1 MSPKRQAIMNMNAKM
16 VLLAGIIAAC
26 GAALAAP
33 LVTVIPEGGTLYV
46 GGSGADPYNK
56 QGSFIIFN
64 PGSTL
69 VVTQTAARTV
79 WATLVATNGAATLRY
94 ESGSATCCINSHVFA
109 RGAGSLNVTGTKA
122 VTIGHNI
129 YQPVLDIRNMTIEDK
144 SGRGLVLV
152 RCTAL
157 SLPESSNYEPDGDS
171 LIWLCGASDMFP
183 DGEDAV
189 LTQGRW
195 VLASESAVPVSKT
208 VRVKSP
214 ATLMLAPR
222 NVPDT
227 SDIVA
232 NYPQD
237 ITAVYS
243 SSLNVVATNRNSIAM
258 ESVADEMP
266 HLVFTN
272 KTDFTFAG
280 SLSGTGVVE
289 VTGYNAS
296 YDSVTA
302 ITVGLT
308 GDSSSFQG
316 TIAVGKPF
324 VNLFLGHA
332 NAMGGARIMPATSGT
347 KITGVDGVSAS
358 IDTGSE
364 GRAVT
369 LADAG
374 TFTFVGEDKTFTNS
388 VTHWFDF
395 SRADMYRYPG
405 EGTTTDYMNEK
416 LDNKYPFVERVLDWR
431 DSALTS
437 LWNRRLY
444 VNATTLEFVSSVY
457 PCRKSDT
464 FAGETLSY
472 LAIPSDANRRL
483 PLSEGEGSGYVSFK
497 SVSAQMVIM
506 VFGSQNGG
514 GRALIGTDK
523 GVLARSGN
531 TTNDGITTNT
541 SHSVWVD
548 GVEVDPTAPNTLNGG
563 WQVIS
568 IGLDGEKFNA
578 LGWVE
583 KVAAPYGGQ
592 NYGEILV
599 FSDPV
604 TERQRIEAEIY
615 LADKWGLSG
624 QYAAAARTRYDM
636 LVHQSLTNKVT
647 ISGAVT
653 VNADENALCL
663 DGTCVGSVVLS
674 GGVLLANKSPW
685 TASDIPSEGRI
696 FWLDANDRST
706 LSSRGDVESVPIN
719 GRTNEIYAV
728 CDKESKSFVAGK
740 PVLYGVDRRKPTWYE
755 TSFGGGPVRGWLD
768 FNQYYNQWPE
778 FNPSAD
784 SAGNMLRFYEY
795 ADDFNILTGKRTSTG
810 AAPAIATISTR
821 TAFVAQNSAHGGG
834 TPLLDNINGDG
845 EIRQR
850 KEGPQQSI
858 WRHGPAVYSNGV
870 NRLNGVD
877 INPQNGYTGKPEVF
891 SVRGTS
897 SVNTPYVDCYG
908 HSENTS
914 YEDGKAAIIGE
925 MLWYSTALD
934 DDTMAGI
941 ESYLMRK
948 WLDAVPPG
956 LSDVARV
963 TVSGTGSI
971 VAADAQSVPRLNAS
985 FEGNVAVSGAKTF
998 EIMIDSET
1006 GSVAGALNVPEAVL
1020 DLPSPCKINV
1030 DFTTPVGN
1038 VDTSA
1043 AYTLVSGAAMAHPV
1057 EWVVQCGANVP
1068 RRLKI
1073 VKTTTSVVLKSVPTG
1088 MLLIIR

>member
-1 MSPKRQAIMNMNAKM
+1 MSKSAKM
-16 VLLAGIIAAC
+16 ILIAGIIAAC
-26 GAALAAP
+26 SAAFAAAP
-33 LVTVIPEGGTLYV
+33 LVTVIPEGVTLYV

-56 QGSFIIFN
+56 QGSFIVFN

-94 ESGSATCCINSHVFA
+94 ESGTATCCINSHVFA

-122 VTIGHNI
+122 VTIGHNS
-129 YQPVLDIRNMTIEDK
+129 YQPVLDIRNMTIDDK

-152 RCTAL
+152 CCTAL
-157 SLPESSNYEPDGDS
+157 SLPEASNYEPDDNS

-183 DGEDAV
+183 DDEEV
-189 LTQGRW
+189 TLTKGGW
-195 VLASESAVPVSKT
+195 VLASETAVPVSKT
-208 VRVKSP
+208 IRVKSP
-214 ATLMLAPR
+214 ATFMLAPR

-232 NYPQD
+232 NFPQD

-243 SSLNVVATNRNSIAM
+243 SSLNVVATNHNSIAM
-258 ESVADEMP
+258 EPVADDVP

-296 YDSVTA
+296 YDSATA
-302 ITVGLT
+302 MTVGLT

-316 TIAVGKPF
+316 TIAVDKPF
-324 VNLFLGHA
+324 VNLFLGNAHA
-332 NAMGGARIMPATSGT
+332 TGDARIVPAASNTT
-347 KITGVDGVSAS
+347 ITGVDGVLAS
-358 IDTGSE
+358 IDTGSA
-364 GRAVT
+364 GRTVT

-395 SRADMYRYPG
+395 SRDDMYRYPG
-405 EGTTTDYMNEK
+405 EGTTNAYMNEK
-416 LDNKYPFVERVLDWR
+416 LDNKYPLVERVLDWR
-431 DSALTS
+431 DPELTS

-444 VNATTLEFVSSVY
+444 VNATTLDFVNSVY
-457 PCRKSDT
+457 PCRKSDA

-472 LAIPSDANRRL
+472 LAIPSGASRRL
-483 PLSEGEGSGYVSFK
+483 PLSEGEGSGYISFK
-497 SVSAQMVIM
+497 SVSAQMIIM
-506 VFGSQNGG
+506 VFGSQDGG
-514 GRALIGTDK
+514 GSALIGTDK

-541 SHSVWVD
+541 SHTVWVD
-548 GVEVDPTAPNTLNGG
+548 GVEVDPTASNTLNGG

-599 FSDPV
+599 FSGPV
-604 TERQRIEAEIY
+604 TERQRIEAEMY

-624 QYAAAARTRYDM
+624 QYAAAARTRYGM
-636 LVHQSLTNKVT
+636 LVHQSSLTNKVT
-647 ISGAVT
+647 ISGTVT

-663 DGTCVGSVVLS
+663 DGMCEGSVVLS
-674 GGVLLANKSPW
+674 GGTLLANKSPW

-706 LSSRGDVESVPIN
+706 LSSRGDVESVPLN

-728 CDKESKSFVAGK
+728 CDKESKSFVVGK
-740 PVLYGVDRRKPTWYE
+740 PILYGVDYRKPTWYE

-768 FNQYYNQWPE
+768 FNQYYNHWPE

-784 SAGNMLRFYEY
+784 PTGNMLRFYEY
-795 ADDFNILTGKRTSTG
+795 ADDFNISTGKRTSTG
-810 AAPAIATISTR
+810 AAPSLATISTR
-821 TAFVAQNSAHGGG
+821 TAFVAQNSVHGGG
-834 TPLLDNINGDG
+834 TPLLDNINGTG
-845 EIRQR
+845 EIWQR
-850 KEGPQQSI
+850 NTGPRQSI
-858 WRHGPAVYSNGV
+858 WRHGPAAYSNGV

-877 INPQNGYTGKPEVF
+877 INPENGYTGKPEVF

-897 SVNTPYVDCYG
+897 SVSTPYVDCYG
-908 HSENTS
+908 HSEGKS
-914 YEDGKAAIIGE
+914 YEDGTAAIIGE

-956 LSDVARV
+956 VSDVARV
-963 TVSGTGSI
+963 TVSGAGSI
-971 VAADAQSVPRLNAS
+971 VAADAQAVPRLNAS
-985 FEGNVAVSGAKTF
+985 FEGNVTVSGAKAF
-998 EIMIDSET
+998 EMMIDSGT
-1006 GSVAGALNVPEAVL
+1006 GEVAGALDVPETVL
-1020 DLPSPCKINV
+1020 DLPSPCTINV
-1030 DFTTPVGN
+1030 DFTARVGHVN
-1038 VDTSA
+1038 GSP
-1043 AYTLVSGAAMAHPV
+1043 AYTLIRCDAMAHPV
-1057 EWVVQCGANVP
+1057 DWIVNCGTNVP
-1068 RRLKI
+1068 RRAKV
-1073 VKTTTSVVLKSVPTG
+1073 VKTATSVVLDLQSNG
-1088 MLLIIR
+1088 MMLIAY